1 MEVVVT
7 NGLSQGININFYIF
21 VIFCYINFKFNYHMK
36 KEINESYEEQVLKEF
51 EETQEQEK
59 SKIINN
65 LGNIKDNKGND
76 DPFYDEELLKIEKLR
91 DYHNIPL
98 DCLPSLGR
106 FYPNDTRI
114 SIRAARVDEIREF
127 SAIDE
132 DDIKDVTDKLTYM
145 VSQCVKVYYGNI
157 PGSYRDLLSADRI
170 VLILK
175 IREITFLDSMS
186 SIKLPVPANA
196 CETAGCTPQDTIIFN
211 STKLNF
217 TTPSPEFEKYYD
229 NINKCYNVRTK
240 SFGTIS
246 LYPPTIGVTSIVSN
260 WIVEQAKEEKKIDAS
275 LTEILQYLVGN
286 WRGLN
291 SKSIFNTLGEL
302 SAWPKE
308 KFILVYRLI
317 EKINIGIEF
326 EIKDKC
332 ETCGGEITVPITFP
346 NGYKSLFIPT
356 VSDFGDELL

>member
-1 MEVVVT
+1 
-7 NGLSQGININFYIF
+7 
-21 VIFCYINFKFNYHMK
+21 MK
-36 KEINESYEEQVLKEF
+36 KEMNESYEDQVLKEF
-51 EETQEQEK
+51 EATQAKEEPK
-59 SKIINN
+59 VVTD
-65 LGNIKDNKGND
+65 LGNIRNNKSEED
-76 DPFYDEELLKIEKLR
+76 EKYLDEELSRVGRLR

-106 FYPNDTRI
+106 FYPDNTQI

-132 DDIKDVTDKLTYM
+132 NDIKDVTDKLTYR
-145 VSQCVKVYYGNI
+145 VSQCVKVYYGNV

-175 IREITFLDSMS
+175 IREITFLDGMS

-196 CETAGCTPQDTIIFN
+196 CETVGCKPQESVIFN

-217 TTPSPEFEKYYD
+217 TTPSPELEKYYD
-229 NINKCYNVRTK
+229 SVNKCYNIRTK
-240 SFGTIS
+240 SFGIIT
-246 LYPPTIGVTSIVSN
+246 LFPPSIGVTSIVTN
-260 WIVEQAKEEKKIDAS
+260 WIVEQAKEEKKIDAA
-275 LTEILQYLVGN
+275 LTEIMQYLVGN
-286 WRGLN
+286 WRRLN
-291 SKSIFNTLGEL
+291 SKSIFNILGEL
-302 SAWPKE
+302 SSWSTE
-308 KFILVYRLI
+308 KFTLVYRLI

-326 EIKDKC
+326 ELKDKC

-346 NGYKSLFIPT
+346 DGYKSLFVPT

>member
-1 MEVVVT
+1 M
-7 NGLSQGININFYIF
+7 
-21 VIFCYINFKFNYHMK
+21 
-36 KEINESYEEQVLKEF
+36 NESYEEQVLKEF
-51 EETQEQEK
+51 EETQNDNEPK
-59 SKIINN
+59 VITN
-65 LGNIKDNKGND
+65 LGNIKDNKPGVEDLYSD
-76 DPFYDEELLKIEKLR
+76 DELSRVGRLR

-106 FYPNDTRI
+106 FYPDNTRI

-132 DDIKDVTDKLTYM
+132 NDIKDVTDKLTYM
-145 VSQCVKVYYGNI
+145 VSQCVKVYYGNV

-175 IREITFLDSMS
+175 IREITFLDGMS

-196 CETAGCTPQDTIIFN
+196 CETTGCKPQDTIVFN

-217 TTPSPEFEKYYD
+217 TIPSPELEKYYD
-229 NINKCYNVRTK
+229 SVNKCYNVRTK
-240 SFGTIS
+240 SFGTIT
-246 LYPPTIGVTSIVSN
+246 LFPPSIGVTSIVTN
-260 WIVEQAKEEKKIDAS
+260 WIVDQAKEEKKVDAA

-286 WRGLN
+286 WRRLN
-291 SKSIFNTLGEL
+291 AKSIFDILGEL
-302 SAWPKE
+302 STWSTE
-308 KFILVYRLI
+308 KFTLVYRLI

-326 EIKDKC
+326 ELKDKC

-346 NGYKSLFIPT
+346 DGYKSLFVPT

>member
-1 MEVVVT
+1 
-7 NGLSQGININFYIF
+7 
-21 VIFCYINFKFNYHMK
+21 MK
-36 KEINESYEEQVLKEF
+36 KELNESYEDQVLKEF
-51 EETQEQEK
+51 EESQENEGP
-59 SKIINN
+59 KIVTN
-65 LGNIKDNKGND
+65 LGNIKDNKPNNSD
-76 DPFYDEELLKIEKLR
+76 RRVDEELSRVGRLR

-106 FYPNDTRI
+106 FYPDDTQI

-132 DDIKDVTDKLTYM
+132 NDIKDVTDKLTYM
-145 VSQCVKVYYGNI
+145 VSQCVKVYYGNV

-175 IREITFLDSMS
+175 IREITFLDGMS

-196 CETAGCTPQDTIIFN
+196 CETVGCKTQDTVVFN

-217 TTPSPEFEKYYD
+217 TTPAPELEKYYD
-229 NINKCYNVRTK
+229 SVNKCYNVRTK
-240 SFGTIS
+240 SFGTIT
-246 LYPPTIGVTSIVSN
+246 LYPPSIGVTSIITN
-260 WIVEQAKEEKKIDAS
+260 WIVDQAKQEKKFDAA

-286 WRGLN
+286 WRRLN
-291 SKSIFNTLGEL
+291 DKSIFNILGEL
-302 SAWPKE
+302 SVWPTE
-308 KFILVYRLI
+308 KFALVYRLI

-326 EIKDKC
+326 ELKDKC

-346 NGYKSLFIPT
+346 DGYKSLFVPT

>member
-1 MEVVVT
+1 M
-7 NGLSQGININFYIF
+7 
-21 VIFCYINFKFNYHMK
+21 
-36 KEINESYEEQVLKEF
+36 NESYEDQVLKEF
-51 EETQEQEK
+51 EETQIQEEPNTK
-59 SKIINN
+59 TVTD
-65 LGNIKDNKGND
+65 LGNINDNKPKDEDRYLD
-76 DPFYDEELLKIEKLR
+76 DELSRVGRLR

-106 FYPNDTRI
+106 FYPDNTQI

-132 DDIKDVTDKLTYM
+132 NDIKDVTDKLTYM
-145 VSQCVKVYYGNI
+145 VSQCVKVYYGNV

-175 IREITFLDSMS
+175 IREITFLDGMS

-196 CETAGCTPQDTIIFN
+196 CETTGCKTQDTVVFN

-217 TTPSPEFEKYYD
+217 TNPAPELEKYYD
-229 NINKCYNVRTK
+229 SANKCYNVRTK
-240 SFGTIS
+240 SFGVIT
-246 LYPPTIGVTSIVSN
+246 LFPPSIGVTSIITN
-260 WIVEQAKEEKKIDAS
+260 WIVEQAKEEKKFDAV
-275 LTEILQYLVGN
+275 LTEIMQYLVGN
-286 WRGLN
+286 WRRLN
-291 SKSIFNTLGEL
+291 SKSIFNILGEL
-302 SAWPKE
+302 SSWPTE
-308 KFILVYRLI
+308 KFALVYRLI

-326 EIKDKC
+326 ELKEKC

-346 NGYKSLFIPT
+346 DGYKSLFVPT

>member
-1 MEVVVT
+1 M
-7 NGLSQGININFYIF
+7 
-21 VIFCYINFKFNYHMK
+21 
-36 KEINESYEEQVLKEF
+36 NESYEDQVRKEF
-51 EETQEQEK
+51 EGTQEQDEP
-59 SKIINN
+59 KIVTD
-65 LGNIKDNKGND
+65 LGNINDNKRD
-76 DPFYDEELLKIEKLR
+76 DDRNFDEELSRVGRLR

-106 FYPNDTRI
+106 FYPENTRI

-132 DDIKDVTDKLTYM
+132 NDIKDVTDKLTYM
-145 VSQCVKVYYGNI
+145 VSQCVKVYYGNT

-175 IREITFLDSMS
+175 IREITFLDGMS

-196 CETAGCTPQDTIIFN
+196 CETIGCKPQDSIIFN

-217 TTPSPEFEKYYD
+217 TTPAPELEKYYD
-229 NINKCYNVRTK
+229 SVNKCYNVRTK
-240 SFGTIS
+240 SFGVIT
-246 LYPPTIGVTSIVSN
+246 LFPPSIGVTSIVSN
-260 WIVEQAKEEKKIDAS
+260 WIVERAKEEKKIDAA

-286 WRGLN
+286 WRKLN
-291 SKSIFNTLGEL
+291 GNSISNILGEL
-302 SAWPKE
+302 STWPTE
-308 KFILVYRLI
+308 KFTLVYRLI

-326 EIKDKC
+326 DLKDKC

-346 NGYKSLFIPT
+346 DGYKSLFVPT

>member
-1 MEVVVT
+1 
-7 NGLSQGININFYIF
+7 
-21 VIFCYINFKFNYHMK
+21 MK
-36 KEINESYEEQVLKEF
+36 KEMKEIYEDQVLKEF
-51 EETQEQEK
+51 EETQPQEGPK
-59 SKIINN
+59 VITD
-65 LGNIKDNKGND
+65 LGNIKDNKPND
-76 DPFYDEELLKIEKLR
+76 DRLLDDELSRVSKLR
-91 DYHNIPL
+91 DYHNIPM

-106 FYPNDTRI
+106 FYPDNTQI

-132 DDIKDVTDKLTYM
+132 NDIKDVTDKLTYM
-145 VSQCVKVYYGNI
+145 VSQCVKVYYGNV

-175 IREITFLDSMS
+175 IREITFLDGMS

-196 CETAGCTPQDTIIFN
+196 CETTGCKPQDTIIFN

-217 TTPSPEFEKYYD
+217 TTPAPELEKYYD
-229 NINKCYNVRTK
+229 SINKCYNVRTK
-240 SFGTIS
+240 SFGTIT
-246 LYPPTIGVTSIVSN
+246 LFPPTIGVTSIVTN
-260 WIVEQAKEEKKIDAS
+260 WIVEQAKEEKKIDAA

-286 WRGLN
+286 WRRLN
-291 SKSIFNTLGEL
+291 GKSIFNILGEL
-302 SAWPKE
+302 SSWSTE
-308 KFILVYRLI
+308 KFTLVYRLI

-326 EIKDKC
+326 ELKDRC

-346 NGYKSLFIPT
+346 DGYKSLFVPT

>member
-1 MEVVVT
+1 
-7 NGLSQGININFYIF
+7 
-21 VIFCYINFKFNYHMK
+21 MK
-36 KEINESYEEQVLKEF
+36 REKVLNESYEDQVLKEF
-51 EETQEQEK
+51 EGTQEQEEPQ
-59 SKIINN
+59 SKIVTN
-65 LGNIKDNKGND
+65 LGNIKDNKPKED
-76 DPFYDEELLKIEKLR
+76 ERYLEEELSRVNRLR
-91 DYHNIPL
+91 DYHNVPL

-132 DDIKDVTDKLTYM
+132 KDIKDVTDKLTYM
-145 VSQCVKVYYGNI
+145 ISQCVKVYYGNV

-175 IREITFLDSMS
+175 IREITFLDGMS

-196 CETAGCTPQDTIIFN
+196 CETVGCKPQSTIVFN
-211 STKLNF
+211 SPKLNF
-217 TTPSPEFEKYYD
+217 NTPSPEIEKYYD
-229 NINKCYNVRTK
+229 SVNKCYNIRTK
-240 SFGTIS
+240 SFGVIT
-246 LYPPTIGVTSIVSN
+246 LYPPTIGVTSVITN
-260 WIVEQAKEEKKIDAS
+260 WIVEQAKSDKKIDAS

-286 WRGLN
+286 WRKLN
-291 SKSIFNTLGEL
+291 NKSIFDILGEL
-302 SAWPKE
+302 SMWSTE
-308 KFILVYRLI
+308 KFTLVYRLI

-326 EIKDKC
+326 ELKDRC

-346 NGYKSLFIPT
+346 DGYKSLFVPT

>member
-1 MEVVVT
+1 
-7 NGLSQGININFYIF
+7 
-21 VIFCYINFKFNYHMK
+21 MK
-36 KEINESYEEQVLKEF
+36 NEMNESYEDQIRKEF
-51 EETQEQEK
+51 EETQMEE
-59 SKIINN
+59 SKQITN
-65 LGNIKDNKGND
+65 LGNIRDNKPED
-76 DPFYDEELLKIEKLR
+76 DKDYFEELSRLGKLR

-106 FYPNDTRI
+106 FYPDDTRI

-132 DDIKDVTDKLTYM
+132 NDIKDVTDKLTYM
-145 VSQCVKVYYGNI
+145 ISQCVKVYYGNI

-175 IREITFLDSMS
+175 IREITFLDGMS

-196 CETAGCTPQDTIIFN
+196 CETIGCKPQESVIFN

-217 TTPSPEFEKYYD
+217 TTASPEIEKYYD
-229 NINKCYNVRTK
+229 NVNKCYNVRTK
-240 SFGTIS
+240 SFGVIT
-246 LYPPTIGVTSIVSN
+246 LYPPTIGVTSIVTN
-260 WIVEQAKEEKKIDAS
+260 WIVEQAKEDRKIDAA
-275 LTEILQYLVGN
+275 LTEILQYLIGD
-286 WRGLN
+286 WRRLN
-291 SKSIFNTLGEL
+291 SKSIFNILGEL
-302 SAWPKE
+302 SVWSTE
-308 KFILVYRLI
+308 KFALVYRLI

-326 EIKDKC
+326 ELKDRC

-346 NGYKSLFIPT
+346 DGYKSLFVPT

>member
-1 MEVVVT
+1 M
-7 NGLSQGININFYIF
+7 
-21 VIFCYINFKFNYHMK
+21 
-36 KEINESYEEQVLKEF
+36 NESYEDQVLREF
-51 EETQEQEK
+51 EGTQEKEEPK
-59 SKIINN
+59 VVTD
-65 LGNIKDNKGND
+65 LGNINDGKKDIERHLD
-76 DPFYDEELLKIEKLR
+76 DELSRVGRLR

-106 FYPNDTRI
+106 FYPENTQI

-132 DDIKDVTDKLTYM
+132 TDIKDVTDKLTYM
-145 VSQCVKVYYGNI
+145 VSQCVRVYYGNV

-175 IREITFLDSMS
+175 IREITFLDGMS

-196 CETAGCTPQDTIIFN
+196 CETVGCKTQESVIFN

-217 TTPSPEFEKYYD
+217 TTPAPELEKYYD
-229 NINKCYNVRTK
+229 SVDKCYNVRTK
-240 SFGTIS
+240 SFGTIT
-246 LYPPTIGVTSIVSN
+246 LFPPSIGVTSIITN
-260 WIVEQAKEEKKIDAS
+260 WIVEQAKEEKRFDAA
-275 LTEILQYLVGN
+275 LTEILQYLVGD
-286 WRGLN
+286 WRRLN
-291 SKSIFNTLGEL
+291 GRAIFNLLGEL
-302 SAWPKE
+302 STWSTE
-308 KFILVYRLI
+308 KFTLVYRLI

-326 EIKDKC
+326 ELKEKC

-346 NGYKSLFIPT
+346 DGYKSLFVPT

>member
-1 MEVVVT
+1 
-7 NGLSQGININFYIF
+7 
-21 VIFCYINFKFNYHMK
+21 MK
-36 KEINESYEEQVLKEF
+36 KEMNESYEDQVLREF
-51 EETQEQEK
+51 EGTQEQEEP
-59 SKIINN
+59 NVVTN
-65 LGNIKDNKGND
+65 LGNINDNK
-76 DPFYDEELLKIEKLR
+76 PKDEERFLNEELSRVSRLR
-91 DYHNIPL
+91 DFHNIPL

-106 FYPNDTRI
+106 FYPDNTQI

-132 DDIKDVTDKLTYM
+132 TDIKDVTDKLTYM

-175 IREITFLDSMS
+175 IREITFLDGMS

-196 CETAGCTPQDTIIFN
+196 CETTGCKTQDTVIFN
-211 STKLNF
+211 SSKLNF
-217 TTPSPEFEKYYD
+217 TIPSPELEKYYD
-229 NINKCYNVRTK
+229 SVNKCYNVRTK
-240 SFGTIS
+240 SFGTIT
-246 LYPPTIGVTSIVSN
+246 LYPPSIGVTSIITN
-260 WIVEQAKEEKKIDAS
+260 WIVEQAKEDKKFDAV

-286 WRGLN
+286 WRRLN
-291 SKSIFNTLGEL
+291 NNSIFNTLGEL
-302 SAWPKE
+302 STWSTE
-308 KFILVYRLI
+308 KFALVYRLI

-326 EIKDKC
+326 ELKEKC

-346 NGYKSLFIPT
+346 DGYKSLFVPT

>member
-1 MEVVVT
+1 
-7 NGLSQGININFYIF
+7 
-21 VIFCYINFKFNYHMK
+21 MK
-36 KEINESYEEQVLKEF
+36 KEINESYEDQVLKEF
-51 EETQEQEK
+51 ENTQVEEEPK
-59 SKIINN
+59 TITN
-65 LGNIKDNKGND
+65 LGNIRDNKSEED
-76 DPFYDEELLKIEKLR
+76 DRYLDEELSRVSRLR

-106 FYPNDTRI
+106 FYPDNTQI

-132 DDIKDVTDKLTYM
+132 NDIKDVTDKLTYM
-145 VSQCVKVYYGNI
+145 VSQCVKVYYGNV

-175 IREITFLDSMS
+175 IREITFLDGMS

-196 CETAGCTPQDTIIFN
+196 CETAGCRPQESIIFN

-217 TTPSPEFEKYYD
+217 TTPSPELEKYYD
-229 NINKCYNVRTK
+229 SVNKCYNVRTK
-240 SFGTIS
+240 SFGIIT
-246 LYPPTIGVTSIVSN
+246 LFPPSIGVTSIVTN
-260 WIVEQAKEEKKIDAS
+260 WIVEQAKEEKKIDAA
-275 LTEILQYLVGN
+275 LTEIMQYLVGN
-286 WRGLN
+286 WRKLN
-291 SKSIFNTLGEL
+291 SKSIFNVLGEL
-302 SAWPKE
+302 SSWSTE
-308 KFILVYRLI
+308 KFTLVYRLI

-326 EIKDKC
+326 ELKDRC

-346 NGYKSLFIPT
+346 DGYKSLFVPT

>member
-1 MEVVVT
+1 MS
-7 NGLSQGININFYIF
+7 L
-21 VIFCYINFKFNYHMK
+21 K
-36 KEINESYEEQVLKEF
+36 KEMNESYEDQIRKEF
-51 EETQEQEK
+51 EETQMEE
-59 SKIINN
+59 SKQITN
-65 LGNIKDNKGND
+65 LGNIRDNKPED
-76 DPFYDEELLKIEKLR
+76 DKDYFEELSRLGKLR

-106 FYPNDTRI
+106 FYPDDTRI

-132 DDIKDVTDKLTYM
+132 NDIKDVTDKLTYM
-145 VSQCVKVYYGNI
+145 ISQCVKVYYGNI

-175 IREITFLDSMS
+175 IREITFLDGMS

-196 CETAGCTPQDTIIFN
+196 CETIGCKPQESVIFN

-217 TTPSPEFEKYYD
+217 TTASPEIEKYYD
-229 NINKCYNVRTK
+229 NVNKCYNVRTK
-240 SFGTIS
+240 SFGVIT
-246 LYPPTIGVTSIVSN
+246 LYPPTIGVTSIVTN
-260 WIVEQAKEEKKIDAS
+260 WIVEQAKEDRKIDAA
-275 LTEILQYLVGN
+275 LTEILQYLIGD
-286 WRGLN
+286 WRRLN
-291 SKSIFNTLGEL
+291 SKSIFNILGEL
-302 SAWPKE
+302 SVWSTE
-308 KFILVYRLI
+308 KFALVYRLI

-326 EIKDKC
+326 ELKDRC

-346 NGYKSLFIPT
+346 DGYKSLFVPT

>member
-1 MEVVVT
+1 
-7 NGLSQGININFYIF
+7 
-21 VIFCYINFKFNYHMK
+21 MK
-36 KEINESYEEQVLKEF
+36 KELNESYEDQVLREF
-51 EETQEQEK
+51 EESQENEGP
-59 SKIINN
+59 KIVTD
-65 LGNIKDNKGND
+65 LGNIKDNKPNNAD
-76 DPFYDEELLKIEKLR
+76 RRLDEELSRVGRLR

-106 FYPNDTRI
+106 FYPDGTQI

-132 DDIKDVTDKLTYM
+132 NDIKDVTDKLTYM

-175 IREITFLDSMS
+175 IREITFLDGMS
-186 SIKLPVPANA
+186 SIRLPVPANA
-196 CETAGCTPQDTIIFN
+196 CETVGCKTQDSVIFN

-217 TTPSPEFEKYYD
+217 TTPAPELEKYYD
-229 NINKCYNVRTK
+229 SVNKCYNVRTK
-240 SFGTIS
+240 SFGTIT
-246 LYPPTIGVTSIVSN
+246 LYPPSIGVTSIITN
-260 WIVEQAKEEKKIDAS
+260 WIVEQAKQEKKFDAA

-286 WRGLN
+286 WRRLN
-291 SKSIFNTLGEL
+291 DKSIFNILGEL
-302 SAWPKE
+302 SVWSTE
-308 KFILVYRLI
+308 KFALVYRLI

-326 EIKDKC
+326 ELKDKC

-346 NGYKSLFIPT
+346 DGYKSLFVPT

>member
-1 MEVVVT
+1 M
-7 NGLSQGININFYIF
+7 
-21 VIFCYINFKFNYHMK
+21 
-36 KEINESYEEQVLKEF
+36 NESYEDQVRKEF
-51 EETQEQEK
+51 EGTQEQDEP
-59 SKIINN
+59 KIVTD
-65 LGNIKDNKGND
+65 LGNINDNKRD
-76 DPFYDEELLKIEKLR
+76 DDRNFDEELSRVGRLR

-106 FYPNDTRI
+106 FYPENTRI

-132 DDIKDVTDKLTYM
+132 NDIKDVTDKLTYM
-145 VSQCVKVYYGNI
+145 VSQCVKVYYGNT
-157 PGSYRDLLSADRI
+157 PGSYRDLLAADRI

-175 IREITFLDSMS
+175 IREITFLDGMS

-196 CETAGCTPQDTIIFN
+196 CETIGCKPQDSIIFN

-217 TTPSPEFEKYYD
+217 TTPAPELEKYYD
-229 NINKCYNVRTK
+229 SVNKCYNVRTK
-240 SFGTIS
+240 SFGVIT
-246 LYPPTIGVTSIVSN
+246 LFPPSIGVTSIVSN
-260 WIVEQAKEEKKIDAS
+260 WIVERAKEEKKIDAA

-286 WRGLN
+286 WRKLN
-291 SKSIFNTLGEL
+291 GNSISNTLGEL
-302 SAWPKE
+302 STWPTE
-308 KFILVYRLI
+308 KFTLVYRLI

-326 EIKDKC
+326 DLKDKC

-346 NGYKSLFIPT
+346 DGYKSLFVPT

>member
-1 MEVVVT
+1 
-7 NGLSQGININFYIF
+7 
-21 VIFCYINFKFNYHMK
+21 MK
-36 KEINESYEEQVLKEF
+36 KEFNESYEDQVLREF
-51 EETQEQEK
+51 EESQENEGP
-59 SKIINN
+59 KIVTD
-65 LGNIKDNKGND
+65 LGNIKDNKPNNAD
-76 DPFYDEELLKIEKLR
+76 RRLDEELSRVGRLR

-106 FYPNDTRI
+106 FYPDGTQI

-132 DDIKDVTDKLTYM
+132 NDIKDVTDKLTYM
-145 VSQCVKVYYGNI
+145 VSQCVKVYYGNV

-175 IREITFLDSMS
+175 IREITFLDGMS

-196 CETAGCTPQDTIIFN
+196 CETVGCKTQDSVIFN

-217 TTPSPEFEKYYD
+217 TTPAPELEKYYD
-229 NINKCYNVRTK
+229 SVNKCYNVKTK
-240 SFGTIS
+240 SFGTIT
-246 LYPPTIGVTSIVSN
+246 LYPPSIGVTSIITN
-260 WIVEQAKEEKKIDAS
+260 WIVDQAKQEKKFDAA

-286 WRGLN
+286 WRRLN
-291 SKSIFNTLGEL
+291 DKSIFNILGEL
-302 SAWPKE
+302 SVWSTE
-308 KFILVYRLI
+308 KFALVYRLI

-326 EIKDKC
+326 ELKDKC

-346 NGYKSLFIPT
+346 DGYKSLFVPT

>member
-1 MEVVVT
+1 M
-7 NGLSQGININFYIF
+7 
-21 VIFCYINFKFNYHMK
+21 
-36 KEINESYEEQVLKEF
+36 NESYEEQVLKEF
-51 EETQEQEK
+51 EETQNDNEPK
-59 SKIINN
+59 VITN
-65 LGNIKDNKGND
+65 LGNIKDNKPGVEDLYSD
-76 DPFYDEELLKIEKLR
+76 DELSRVGRLR

-106 FYPNDTRI
+106 FYPDNTRI

-132 DDIKDVTDKLTYM
+132 NDIKDVTDKLTYM
-145 VSQCVKVYYGNI
+145 VSQCVKVYYGNV

-175 IREITFLDSMS
+175 IREITFLDGMS

-196 CETAGCTPQDTIIFN
+196 CETTGCKPQDTIVFN

-217 TTPSPEFEKYYD
+217 TVPSPELEKYYD
-229 NINKCYNVRTK
+229 SVNKCYNVRTK
-240 SFGTIS
+240 SFGTIT
-246 LYPPTIGVTSIVSN
+246 LFPPSIGVTSIVTN
-260 WIVEQAKEEKKIDAS
+260 WIVDQAKEEKKVDAA

-286 WRGLN
+286 WRRLN
-291 SKSIFNTLGEL
+291 AKSIFDILGEL
-302 SAWPKE
+302 STWSTE
-308 KFILVYRLI
+308 KFTLVYRLI

-326 EIKDKC
+326 ELKDKC

-346 NGYKSLFIPT
+346 DGYKSLFVPT

>member
-1 MEVVVT
+1 M
-7 NGLSQGININFYIF
+7 
-21 VIFCYINFKFNYHMK
+21 
-36 KEINESYEEQVLKEF
+36 NESYEDQVLKEF
-51 EETQEQEK
+51 EETQIQEEPNTK
-59 SKIINN
+59 TVTD
-65 LGNIKDNKGND
+65 LGNINDNKPKD
-76 DPFYDEELLKIEKLR
+76 EDRYLDEELSRVGRLR

-106 FYPNDTRI
+106 FYPDNTQI

-132 DDIKDVTDKLTYM
+132 NDIKDVTDKLTYM
-145 VSQCVKVYYGNI
+145 VSQCVKVYYGNV

-175 IREITFLDSMS
+175 IREITFLDGMN

-196 CETAGCTPQDTIIFN
+196 CETTGCKTQDTVVFN

-217 TTPSPEFEKYYD
+217 TNPAPELEKYYD
-229 NINKCYNVRTK
+229 SANKCYNVRTK
-240 SFGTIS
+240 SFGVIT
-246 LYPPTIGVTSIVSN
+246 LFPPSIGVTSIITN
-260 WIVEQAKEEKKIDAS
+260 WIVEQAKEEKKFDAV
-275 LTEILQYLVGN
+275 LTEIMQYLVGN
-286 WRGLN
+286 WRRLN
-291 SKSIFNTLGEL
+291 SKSIFNILGEL
-302 SAWPKE
+302 SSWPTE
-308 KFILVYRLI
+308 KFALVYRLI

-326 EIKDKC
+326 ELKEKC

-346 NGYKSLFIPT
+346 DGYKSLFVPT